1 MRLGPP
7 WAREGCRPGGDEIRS
22 DPPLAPPSGG
32 RRRHLEAGPRESDRG
47 ATPSPRSRRY
57 PRRRHHRHWG
67 ILPQAPPSAWIW
79 LDAPLM
85 LGGRGSSSSPPSL
98 RSPWQTSA
106 FRRIG
111 AVCRD
116 RPRPPLPEAS
126 RTGHQSDPAKT
137 KVDLEKREGRKET
150 QNRGC
155 AQEESVPDRS
165 SLRQVSWGSR

>member
-47 ATPSPRSRRY
+47 ATPSPRSRRC
-57 PRRRHHRHWG
+57 PRRHRHHRWG

-98 RSPWQTSA
+98 QSPSQTLA
-106 FRRIG
+106 FRQIG
-111 AVCRD
+111 AVCHD

-165 SLRQVSWGSR
+165 SLRLVSWGSR